1 MNRLQAALAEV
12 SRLLD
17 QSDIGWALVGGLAVS
32 ARAEPRFTRDVD
44 LVVAVEG
51 DSEAESLVR
60 TLRGH
65 GYEVLEAVEQEATG
79 RFATA
84 RLLPPGGDPRGV
96 VVDLL
101 FASSGVEQEIV
112 AAAQPLEVLPGLVLP
127 VAGSGELMALKL
139 LARDDAARP
148 QDGAD
153 LAALSRHANVGDV
166 ERARQLVHLIETRGF
181 DRGRNLS
188 RELDRLITEQGLE

>member
-1 MNRLQAALAEV
+1 MNRLQAALAEIG
-12 SRLLD
+12 RLLD
-17 QSDIGWALVGGLAVS
+17 ESGVGWALVGGLAVS

-51 DSEAESLVR
+51 DPEAESLVR
-60 TLRGH
+60 DLRAH

-112 AAAQPLEVLPGLVLP
+112 ATAQPLEVLPGLVLP

-139 LARDDAARP
+139 LARDDATRP

-153 LAALSRHANVGDV
+153 LAVLARHAESGDL
-166 ERARQLVHLIETRGF
+166 ERARRLVHLIEARGF
-181 DRGRNLS
+181 HRGRSLS
-188 RELDRLITEQGLE
+188 SELDRLITERDLG

>member
-1 MNRLQAALAEV
+1 MNRLQAALAEIG
-12 SRLLD
+12 RLLD
-17 QSDIGWALVGGLAVS
+17 EGGVGWALVGGLAVS

-44 LVVAVEG
+44 IVVAVEG
-51 DSEAESLVR
+51 DRQAESLVR
-60 TLRGH
+60 DLRGY

-101 FASSGVEQEIV
+101 FASSGVEGEIV
-112 AAAQPLEVLPGLVLP
+112 TAAQRLEVLPGLVLP
-127 VAGSGELMALKL
+127 VAGSGDLMALKL
-139 LARDDAARP
+139 LARDDATRP

-153 LAALSRHANVGDV
+153 LAALARHAEAGDL
-166 ERARQLVHLIETRGF
+166 ERARSLARLIEDRGF
-181 DRGRNLS
+181 HRDRGLLG
-188 RELDRLITEQGLE
+188 ELDRLIAEQGLD

>member
-1 MNRLQAALAEV
+1 MNRLQAALAEIGRV
-12 SRLLD
+12 LD
-17 QSDIGWALVGGLAVS
+17 ECEVGWALVGGLAVS

-44 LVVAVEG
+44 LAVAVEG
-51 DSEAESLVR
+51 DPEAESLVR
-60 TLRGH
+60 KLRGH

-112 AAAQPLEVLPGLVLP
+112 ATAQTLEVLPDLVLP

-139 LARDDAARP
+139 LARDDATRP

-153 LAALSRHANVGDV
+153 LAALARYAEAGDL
-166 ERARQLVHLIETRGF
+166 ERARGLVRLIEARGF
-181 DRGRNLS
+181 HRRRNLS
-188 RELDRLITEQGLE
+188 DELDRYIAEQGLG